1 MTASF
6 FRYVWR
12 HSRREQLIVLSYVLA
27 SLPFYWWSL
36 EIPKR
41 IVNEA
46 IQGEAFREGHMEARL
61 FDWSLSLPSFLGG
74 HSFRISDGV
83 WLQQFHYLYALS
95 GLFLVLTLV
104 NGWFKYVINIRKG
117 VLGERMLRRLRFEL
131 YALLMRF
138 RPEDLRTV
146 KSAEV
151 SSMIKD
157 EVEPIGGFFGE
168 ALITPALL
176 GAQATTAMIFIFAQ
190 EAWLGGIAFA
200 LILVQGIVIPYLR
213 REQIRLGRERQIES
227 RKLAG
232 RIGEFV
238 DAAPALHNYGVT
250 AYSAAEIGD
259 RLGVLFDIRLRLYR
273 RKFAVKFLN
282 NLLAQLTPFV
292 FYIVGGYLA
301 LNGRLD
307 IGQLVAVIAAYRD
320 LPGPIKELIDWD
332 QLRADVTVKYEQVV
346 GQFWRDDLVPEEEAS
361 TGGGAAIAPD
371 APIVVSGLKIVSG
384 RGIALLDRVSVT
396 LPRPAHIALVG
407 AVGSGRDI
415 LPKVL
420 GRQISDYRGGVAL
433 GDRDFARMGDGEASR
448 LLLYAS
454 SDPQIMSGTI
464 RDNLCLPLR
473 RRAPSQDADS
483 ASDATQRSRRRE
495 AQLTGNPLATPDG
508 DWIDYA
514 AIGLSG
520 PDSLNAAL
528 VAALRVVRGYDEIFN
543 VGMSSRIG
551 DDPDG
556 AFGQRLVEA
565 RKVIVARFE
574 ERGLLEAIEQFRPR
588 EYTFNATIAQNL
600 LFGVS
605 VGARFDPEN
614 MPEDP
619 FVASLLAA
627 EALVQPLVSIGARM
641 AETVAEAL
649 HGMPSDSP
657 LRERYSFID
666 QSELDLVLP
675 ALQANWRGGG
685 KRHLPLEAR
694 RKLIGFALMYVEP
707 RHRLNLMTLDLQRRI
722 LRARAS
728 FHAFLPA
735 AEAGDVEFYRAGRIM
750 PAASIRDNL
759 LRGVVRYGKSHM
771 LGALR
776 QTVTETLDEL
786 GLTDLVVARGLDQ
799 EAGPGGRLLA
809 PHQRAMIQ
817 LARILIRRPDICILD
832 NAFAGMSAGDARL
845 IRRDLLE
852 ALAGRTVIAT
862 LTPEDDLEGF
872 DMALIFEGA
881 SLVETK
887 YLPPR
892 TELEPGGALHLAGGA
907 RT

>member
-1 MTASF
+1 MSASF

-12 HSRREQLIVLSYVLA
+12 HSRREQLVVLAFVLA

-46 IQGEAFREGHMEARL
+46 IQGGAFRDGHTQARL

-74 HSFRISDGV
+74 ARVTISDGV
-83 WLQQFHYLYALS
+83 MLSQFHYLYALS

-146 KSAEV
+146 KAAEV

-176 GAQATTAMIFIFAQ
+176 GAQAVTAMIFIFVQ
-190 EAWLGGIAFA
+190 NAWLGGIAFA
-200 LILVQGIVIPYLR
+200 LILVQGVVIPYLR

-238 DAAPALHNYGVT
+238 EAAPALHVFGVT
-250 AYSAAEIGD
+250 AYTAAEIGE
-259 RLGVLFDIRLRLYR
+259 RLFALFDIRLRLYR

-292 FYIVGGYLA
+292 FYVIGGYLA

-332 QLRADVTVKYEQVV
+332 QQRADVTVKYEQVV
-346 GQFWRDDLVPEEEAS
+346 GQFWREDLAPEEPEDD
-361 TGGGAAIAPD
+361 GPDIAPD
-371 APIVVSGLKIVSG
+371 APIVLSGVKIVSG
-384 RGIALLDRVSVT
+384 RGVALLDRVSAT
-396 LPRPAHIALVG
+396 LPRPAHVALVG
-407 AVGSGRDI
+407 GVGSGRDI
-415 LPKVL
+415 LAKVL
-420 GRQISDYRGGVAL
+420 GRQISDYRGGVAI
-433 GDRDFARMGDGEASR
+433 GGRDLARMGDRQASR

-473 RRAPSQDADS
+473 TVAPQRAGEPGAQELRRL
-483 ASDATQRSRRRE
+483 RE
-495 AQLTGNPLATPDG
+495 AQLTGNPTADLAT
-508 DWIDYA
+508 DWIDHRA
-514 AIGLSG
+514 LGLSG
-520 PDSLNAAL
+520 AQDLNAAL
-528 VAALRVVRGYDEIFN
+528 VAALRIVRGYDEIFN
-543 VGMSSRIG
+543 VGMSSKIG
-551 DDPDG
+551 AAADAD
-556 AFGQRLVEA
+556 FVTRLLSA
-565 RKVIVARFE
+565 RKAIAARFA
-574 ERGLLEAIEQFRPR
+574 ERGLLEAVEQFRPG
-588 EYTFNATIAQNL
+588 EYALNATIAQNL
-600 LFGVS
+600 LFGVP
-605 VGARFDPEN
+605 VGPRFEPEN
-614 MPEDP
+614 MPGDP
-619 FVASLLAA
+619 FVMSLLAA
-627 EALVQPLVSIGARM
+627 EALAQPLVAIGARM

-649 HGMPSDSP
+649 QGMPAGSP
-657 LRERYSFID
+657 LRDRYAFID
-666 QSELDLVLP
+666 QGELERVLP
-675 ALQANWRGGG
+675 ALQANWRGGM
-685 KRHLPLEAR
+685 RRRLPLDVR
-694 RKLIGFALMYVEP
+694 RILIGFAFMYAEP
-707 RHRLNLMTLDLQRRI
+707 RHRLNLMTPDLERRL

-728 FHAFLPA
+728 FRAFLPA
-735 AEAGDVEFYRAGRIM
+735 AEAGDVEFYRSGHIM

-759 LRGVVRYGKSHM
+759 LRGVVRHGKAHL

-776 QTVTETLDEL
+776 QTVAEVLDEQ

-817 LARILIRRPDICILD
+817 LARILLRKPDISVLD
-832 NAFAGMSAGDARL
+832 NAFAGMSDSDARAV
-845 IRRDLLE
+845 RRDMLR
-852 ALAGRTVIAT
+852 ALQGKTVIAT
-862 LTPEDDLEGF
+862 LALQDDLEGF
-872 DMALIFEGA
+872 DLALVFEGPA
-881 SLVETK
+881 LVDVKKCGGT
-887 YLPPR
+887 
-892 TELEPGGALHLAGGA
+892 LEPEAFGALPRAGEA
-907 RT
+907 RR